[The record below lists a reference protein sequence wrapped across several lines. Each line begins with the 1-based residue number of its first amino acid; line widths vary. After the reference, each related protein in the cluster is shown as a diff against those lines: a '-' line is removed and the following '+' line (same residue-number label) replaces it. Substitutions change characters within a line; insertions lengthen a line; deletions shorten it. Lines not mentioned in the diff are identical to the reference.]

1 MAKSGRKFMSYLI
14 LCHITSRAVPLLKGR
29 DGRVLISESTVNN
42 GSIKSNV
49 GITFADGSKLGSD
62 HLHQLNRH
70 TAVADEREEDDD
82 EDSIEESKFCTLP
95 RHGPNA
101 FTIRQARF
109 SKGNGAKA
117 LGFSIVGGKDS
128 PKGSM
133 GIYVKTIYPNG
144 QAAEKG
150 TLQAGDE
157 ILSVNGKAFQGLS
170 HQEAI
175 NVFKAIKT
183 GEVVILIG
191 RRNNRRKLETPSP
204 IDSGTGT
211 APPSTTGSPTNTI
224 TSGDD

>member
-1 MAKSGRKFMSYLI
+1 M
-14 LCHITSRAVPLLKGR
+14 
-29 DGRVLISESTVNN
+29 
-42 GSIKSNV
+42 
-49 GITFADGSKLGSD
+49 
-62 HLHQLNRH
+62 
-70 TAVADEREEDDD
+70 
-82 EDSIEESKFCTLP
+82 
-95 RHGPNA
+95 
-101 FTIRQARF
+101 QARF

-204 IDSGTGT
+204 TDSGTGT

-224 TSGDD
+224 TCNDE

>member
-1 MAKSGRKFMSYLI
+1 MVSS
-14 LCHITSRAVPLLKGR
+14 T
-29 DGRVLISESTVNN
+29 ISESTVNN
-42 GSIKSNV
+42 GQVKSNV

-62 HLHQLNRH
+62 HLRHLNRH
-70 TAVADEREEDDD
+70 TAEADEEEDD

-204 IDSGTGT
+204 TDSGTGT

-224 TSGDD
+224 TGGDD

>member
-1 MAKSGRKFMSYLI
+1 MG
-14 LCHITSRAVPLLKGR
+14 
-29 DGRVLISESTVNN
+29 ISESSL
-42 GSIKSNV
+42 GHGHSKSNG
-49 GITFADGSKLGSD
+49 GITFADGSKPGSD
-62 HLHQLNRH
+62 HHLRHHLNHR
-70 TAVADEREEDDD
+70 TAADDEDDED
-82 EDSIEESKFCTLP
+82 DADSIEESKFCTLP

-204 IDSGTGT
+204 TDSGTGT

-224 TSGDD
+224 TCNDE

>member
-1 MAKSGRKFMSYLI
+1 M
-14 LCHITSRAVPLLKGR
+14 
-29 DGRVLISESTVNN
+29 DISESTVSSN
-42 GSIKSNV
+42 GLIKAN
-49 GITFADGSKLGSD
+49 ITFADSSSNKLGSD
-62 HLHQLNRH
+62 HRRHLNRH
-70 TAVADEREEDDD
+70 NTANDEEDDDEEDEEDD

-157 ILSVNGKAFQGLS
+157 VLSVNGKAFQGLS

-204 IDSGTGT
+204 TDSGTGT
-211 APPSTTGSPTNTI
+211 APPSTTGSPTNAI
-224 TSGDD
+224 IACSDD

>member
-1 MAKSGRKFMSYLI
+1 VSDATVG
-14 LCHITSRAVPLLKGR
+14 
-29 DGRVLISESTVNN
+29 DGHT
-42 GSIKSNV
+42 KP
-49 GITFADGSKLGSD
+49 GITFADGGKLGHTAD
-62 HLHQLNRH
+62 HLRLLSRH
-70 TAVADEREEDDD
+70 TADDDGVDEEDDE

-204 IDSGTGT
+204 TDSGTGT
-211 APPSTTGSPTNTI
+211 APPSSTGSPTNAC
-224 TSGDD
+224 SDD